1 MTSKN
6 GRSPSRPA
14 RGESAGTHQTARVLA
29 VRPDASVG
37 GVIAAL
43 RREMRESTQA
53 VYVVEEDGRF
63 LGRVLLGRLLASPD
77 AEKISEILEDVPFRA
92 HPDEDQEKIAN
103 RAVRHGLAEVPVVDS
118 AGKFVGVIT
127 AKSLLGILYHEHTED
142 IHLLAGIRR
151 EAIQAREAIEAP
163 PARRMRHRLPW
174 LLVGLAGSAIATLVV
189 SHFELLIKECVSLAF
204 FVPGLV
210 YLADA
215 IGTQT
220 EAITIRGL
228 SVSRLSFRQLFVHE
242 AGSGFLIGGVLALAA
257 FPLIGFSLSNFDIA
271 AAVSLSLFAAS
282 AIASSIGLL
291 FPWIL
296 SRLGQDPA
304 LGSGPLATVIQDVLS
319 LVVYFT
325 ITSLWLG

>member
-1 MTSKN
+1 MASKN
-6 GRSPSRPA
+6 GHPSSRPA
-14 RGESAGTHQTARVLA
+14 RRESAGTHQTARVLS
-29 VRPDASVG
+29 VPPDAPVSSV
-37 GVIAAL
+37 IEAL
-43 RREMRESTQA
+43 RREAQESTQA
-53 VYVVEEDGRF
+53 VYVVDGEGRF
-63 LGRVLLGRLLASPD
+63 LGRVSLGRLLA
-77 AEKISEILEDVPFRA
+77 AANETRVSEILEEAPFRA

-118 AGKFVGVIT
+118 TGKFVGVIT

-151 EAIQAREAIEAP
+151 EATQAREAIEAP
-163 PARRMRHRLPW
+163 PTRRMRHRLPW
-174 LLVGLAGSAIATLVV
+174 LLVGLAGSVVATLVV
-189 SHFELLIKECVSLAF
+189 SHFEPLIKECVSLAF

-228 SVSRLSFRQLFVHE
+228 SVSRLSFLQLFMQE
-242 AGSGFLIGGVLALAA
+242 AGSGVLIGGVLALAA

-291 FPWIL
+291 FPWAL

-319 LVVYFT
+319 LLVYFG